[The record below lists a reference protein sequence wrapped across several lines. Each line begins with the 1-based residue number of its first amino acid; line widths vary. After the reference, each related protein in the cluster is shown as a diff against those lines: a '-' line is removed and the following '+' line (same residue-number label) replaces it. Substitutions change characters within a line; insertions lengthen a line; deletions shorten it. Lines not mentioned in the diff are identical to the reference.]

1 MILMMRLAQAVLGQ
15 CSLSWRVTKGFEE
28 AAIHTPKG
36 ALIVA
41 IDRTRPDDAWQAS
54 FRQRLQIMVDD
65 APGFSGSE
73 LPTL

>member
-1 MILMMRLAQAVLGQ
+1 MILMMRRAQDVLGP
-15 CSLSWRVTKGFEE
+15 CSLSWRVTKGLEE
-28 AAIHTPKG
+28 AAIRTPKG
-36 ALIVA
+36 ELLVA

-65 APGFSGSE
+65 APSFSGSE